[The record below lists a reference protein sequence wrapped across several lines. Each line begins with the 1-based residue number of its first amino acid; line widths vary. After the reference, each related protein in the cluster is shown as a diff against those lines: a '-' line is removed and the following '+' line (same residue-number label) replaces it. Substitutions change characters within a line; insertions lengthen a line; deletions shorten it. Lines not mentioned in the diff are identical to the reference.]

1 LAGKLREGVVAS
13 GRIDEFAIEG
23 ESYFTLGV
31 VADSEVFESSA
42 RIAILAKHIPQLN
55 SSLSGLV
62 PGLYHAV
69 DDRKGKSKA
78 TPVDDLVGN
87 MVDLSV
93 HKEDNRAQFASI
105 LLLLQLVQSESSTS
119 NFHSTLLQLTSPTPS
134 RLYPQFTSHSPST
147 RQDHPLLSLSSLS
160 HAIQVSRALSVERF
174 NPIRYFQLLN
184 DDSVSSYERIVLG
197 WARDRVRD
205 RAWEVMKK
213 AYMSM
218 KLDWAVQWMSEEG
231 EGWVE
236 KRGGTH
242 VDGVVKLR

>member
-1 LAGKLREGVVAS
+1 M
-13 GRIDEFAIEG
+13 
-23 ESYFTLGV
+23 
-31 VADSEVFESSA
+31 
-42 RIAILAKHIPQLN
+42 
-55 SSLSGLV
+55 

-78 TPVDDLVGN
+78 TPVDDLVGD
-87 MVDLSV
+87 MADLSV
-93 HKEDNRAQFASI
+93 QTEDHRTQFASI
-105 LLLLQLVQSESSTS
+105 LLLLQLVQSGPSTS
-119 NFHSTLLQLTSPTPS
+119 NFHSTLLQLTSPPPT
-134 RLYPQFTSHSPST
+134 RLYSKFTSDPPTT
-147 RQDHPLLSLSSLS
+147 RRDRPLLPLSSLS
-160 HAIQVSRALSVERF
+160 YAIQVSRALSVERF

-184 DDSVSSYERIVLG
+184 DKSVSSYERIVLG

-218 KLDWAVQWMSEEG
+218 KLDWATQWTGEEG

>member
-1 LAGKLREGVVAS
+1 M
-13 GRIDEFAIEG
+13 DDFAIEG

-69 DDRKGKSKA
+69 GDRKGKSKA
-78 TPVDDLVGN
+78 TAVDDLVGN
-87 MVDLSV
+87 MADLSV
-93 HKEDNRAQFASI
+93 HKEDHRAQFASI
-105 LLLLQLVQSESSTS
+105 LLLLQLVQSGPSTS
-119 NFHSTLLQLTSPTPS
+119 TFHSTLLQLTSPPPS
-134 RLYPQFTSHSPST
+134 RLYSKFTPDPPTT
-147 RQDHPLLSLSSLS
+147 RQDHPLLSLSSLTY
-160 HAIQVSRALSVERF
+160 AEQASRALSKERF
-174 NPIRYFQLLN
+174 NPMRYFQLLN

-236 KRGGTH
+236 KRGGAL
-242 VDGVVKLR
+242 VDGVVNLR

>member
-1 LAGKLREGVVAS
+1 MSLLI
-13 GRIDEFAIEG
+13 GRIKREAEP
-23 ESYFTLGV
+23 
-31 VADSEVFESSA
+31 EVFESSA

-78 TPVDDLVGN
+78 TPVDDLVGTI
-87 MVDLSV
+87 VDLSA
-93 HKEDNRAQFASI
+93 HREDSRVQFASI
-105 LLLLQLVQSESSTS
+105 LLLLQLVQGESSTS
-119 NFHSTLLQLTSPTPS
+119 NIHSTLLRLTSPPPT
-134 RLYPQFTSHSPST
+134 RLYSKFTSDPPTT
-147 RQDHPLLSLSSLS
+147 RRDQPLLPLSSLS
-160 HAIQVSRALSVERF
+160 YAVQASRTLSTERF
-174 NPIRYFQLLN
+174 NPMRYFQLLD
-184 DDSVSSYERIVLG
+184 DDSVSTYERIVLS
-197 WARDRVRD
+197 WAQDRVRE

-231 EGWVE
+231 EGWVG
-236 KRGGTH
+236 KRGGTL

>member
-1 LAGKLREGVVAS
+1 MISLSKVSLLIVRMKCE
-13 GRIDEFAIEG
+13 
-23 ESYFTLGV
+23 
-31 VADSEVFESSA
+31 ADSEVFESSA

-62 PGLYHAV
+62 LGLYHAV

-93 HKEDNRAQFASI
+93 QTEDYRAQFASI
-105 LLLLQLVQSESSTS
+105 LLLLQLVQSEPSTS
-119 NFHSTLLQLTSPTPS
+119 NFHSTLLQLTYPTPT
-134 RLYPQFTSHSPST
+134 RLYSKFTSDPPTT
-147 RQDHPLLSLSSLS
+147 RQDYPLLPLSSLTY
-160 HAIQVSRALSVERF
+160 AVQASRALSIERF
-174 NPIRYFQLLN
+174 DPMRYFQLLN
-184 DDSVSSYERIVLG
+184 DKSVSSYERIVLG
-197 WARDRVRD
+197 WAEDRVRD

-236 KRGGTH
+236 KRGGKH
-242 VDGVVKLR
+242 VDGIVKLR

>member
-1 LAGKLREGVVAS
+1 M
-13 GRIDEFAIEG
+13 
-23 ESYFTLGV
+23 
-31 VADSEVFESSA
+31 
-42 RIAILAKHIPQLN
+42 
-55 SSLSGLV
+55 

-69 DDRKGKSKA
+69 DGRKGKSKA

-93 HKEDNRAQFASI
+93 QNRENNRAQFASI
-105 LLLLQLVQSESSTS
+105 LLILQLVQSEPSTS
-119 NFHSTLLQLTSPTPS
+119 NFHSTLLQLTSPTPT
-134 RLYPQFTSHSPST
+134 RLYAKFASDPPTT
-147 RQDHPLLSLSSLS
+147 RQDQPLISLSSLS
-160 HAIQVSRALSVERF
+160 YAVQASRALSIERF
-174 NPIRYFQLLN
+174 NPMRYFQLLN

-197 WARDRVRD
+197 WAEDRVRD

-218 KLDWAVQWMSEEG
+218 KLDWATQWTGEEG

-242 VDGVVKLR
+242 VDGAVKLR